1 MARGSI
7 RQRSKVRKNSW
18 NLQIYLGTD
27 PVTGKKRYHAD
38 TVQGT
43 KAEAERRLTELLR
56 EKDTGTF
63 TKPSRLTVREYLEQ
77 WFRDY
82 AGTHVRRR
90 TQEGYRGNL
99 DRYILPRIGDVPLDK
114 LTPRHVQEM
123 ESELLRNGGTQGR
136 GLSPTTVLQVHRIL
150 SNALGSAVRLGI
162 VVRNVAGAVEPP
174 RITQYEA
181 PTLAWDEVNSLLEQV
196 TDPFYQT
203 LFLLVIQTGLRRS
216 ETVGL
221 QWRDVDL
228 AAATL
233 SVRRAWIKLPSGEME
248 LTSPKSRQ
256 ARVVDLPAESVEA
269 LKAHR
274 VRQADVAG
282 KGNFI
287 FCHPDGSPLNPNLV
301 TRVFKRTATKAGL
314 ENFRFHDLRHTH
326 ASLML
331 ALGVHLKVVSE
342 RLGHSGIGITGN
354 HYSHVLPTVQ
364 KGAVEQFG
372 AAWRLVVADGMAKEW
387 QNEADQPADC

>member
-63 TKPSRLTVREYLEQ
+63 TKPSRQTVREYLEQ

-82 AGTHVRRR
+82 AETHVQRR

-99 DRYILPRIGDVPLDK
+99 DRYILPRIGDVPLDR

-123 ESELLRNGGTQGR
+123 ESELLRDGGTQGR
-136 GLSPTTVLQVHRIL
+136 GLSATTVLQVHRIL

-174 RITQYEA
+174 RTTQYEA

-216 ETVGL
+216 ESVGL

-282 KGNFI
+282 NGNFI

-301 TRVFKRTATKAGL
+301 TRVFKRTATKAGF
-314 ENFRFHDLRHTH
+314 ENLRFHDLRHTH

-364 KGAVEQFG
+364 KGAVERFG

>member
-38 TVQGT
+38 TVRGT
-43 KAEAERRLTELLR
+43 KSEAERRLTELLR

-63 TKPSRLTVREYLEQ
+63 TKPSRLTVREYLGQ

-82 AGTHVRRR
+82 AETHVRRR

-181 PTLAWDEVNSLLEQV
+181 PTLAWNEVNSLLEQV

-216 ETVGL
+216 ESVGL

-282 KGNFI
+282 NGNFI

-364 KGAVEQFG
+364 KGAVERFG

>member
-82 AGTHVRRR
+82 AETHVRRR

-216 ETVGL
+216 ESVGL

>member
-1 MARGSI
+1 M
-7 RQRSKVRKNSW
+7 
-18 NLQIYLGTD
+18 QIYLGTD

-82 AGTHVRRR
+82 AETHVRRR

-99 DRYILPRIGDVPLDK
+99 DRYILPRIGHVPLDK

-221 QWRDVDL
+221 QWRDVDP